1 MSKTT
6 IRLIIVLMSAALL
19 GLVGFQIYWV
29 SNAQR
34 INKARFKQDVHEA
47 LNLVAQKLEKQETFL
62 IAQNNFKSKFRW
74 SDPLDLSSDTIEF
87 FESSFQKRVV
97 NRNDL
102 ENDSLS
108 IPNQTVLSYQF
119 EANDGFEIIAEID
132 EQANISE
139 ETNIKD
145 GNNEVK
151 VLRKEYNNDSEIG
164 KNIRH
169 DFQKIAR
176 KAEMFNVVLNEILSG
191 KRQIKNRINPQR
203 LDSLLKAEFTNK
215 GITLAY
221 DFGVLNENSEE
232 FVFSRIEDD
241 HYKLRESDLRTA
253 LFPNDVVGA
262 SSQVLVSFPNQQK
275 FLLRKMGLTLA
286 SSILLI
292 LIIIFCFT
300 YAITTIIKQKKLS
313 EVKNDFINNMTH
325 EFKTPISTVSL
336 ACEALQD
343 KDISE
348 NQSIRERYLNIIK
361 VENKRLAVQVEKVLQ
376 MATLDKGEFD
386 LKISDVN
393 VNRVIEEA
401 VSNIYMQVEKK
412 GGSVEKELKAR
423 QSMIEADE
431 LHLSNIIRNLLDNAN
446 KYSPVE
452 PKITVKTEDKPNGI
466 SIKIIDKGIGLA
478 KESIH
483 KIFDKFYRVPTGNV
497 HDFKGFGLG
506 LAYVKT
512 MVEAHGGSI
521 NVKSELNK
529 GSIFELF
536 FPKKN
541 AKTENTFGR
550 R

>member
-1 MSKTT
+1 MT
-6 IRLIIVLMSAALL
+6 AALL
-19 GLVGFQIYWV
+19 GLIGFQIYLV

-47 LNLVAQKLEKQETFL
+47 LNLVAEKLEKQETLL
-62 IAQNNFKSKFRW
+62 IARNNFKSKFRW
-74 SDPLDLSSDTIEF
+74 SDPLDLNSDTIEF

-97 NRNDL
+97 NRNDM
-102 ENDSLS
+102 EEDSVS

-119 EANDGFEIIAEID
+119 EANDGFEIIAKID
-132 EQANISE
+132 DQANISE
-139 ETNIKD
+139 ETNIKN
-145 GNNEVK
+145 GNNPVK

-164 KNIRH
+164 KHIKQ

-176 KAEMFNVVLNEILSG
+176 KAEMFNVVLNEVLTG
-191 KRQIKNRINPQR
+191 KRHIKNRINPRQ
-203 LDSLLKAEFTNK
+203 LDSLLQVELTNK
-215 GITLAY
+215 GIALDY
-221 DFGVLNENSEE
+221 EYGVLYENSEE
-232 FVFSRIEDD
+232 FVFARIDSD
-241 HYKLRESDLRTA
+241 HYNLRQSDLRA
-253 LFPNDVVGA
+253 SLFPNDVVGT
-262 SSQVLVSFPNQQK
+262 SGQILVHFPDQER
-275 FLLRKMGLTLA
+275 FLMRKMGATLA

-292 LIIIFCFT
+292 LIIVFCFA
-300 YAITTIIKQKKLS
+300 YAITTIIRQKKLS

-343 KDISE
+343 EDISQNE
-348 NQSIRERYLNIIK
+348 HIRERYLNIIK

-376 MATLDKGEFD
+376 MATLDKGEFN
-386 LKISDVN
+386 LKISKVDVN
-393 VNRVIEEA
+393 QVIEEA
-401 VSNIYMQVEKK
+401 VANIYMQVEKK
-412 GGSVEKELKAR
+412 GGSVEKILEAG
-423 QSMIEADE
+423 QPMIEADE

-446 KYSPVE
+446 KYSPVK
-452 PKITVKTEDKPNGI
+452 PKITVRTEDKPDGI

-478 KESIH
+478 KESLN

-536 FPKKN
+536 FPKKD
-541 AKTENTFGR
+541 AKTENTLS
-550 R
+550 

>member
-1 MSKTT
+1 MSRKT
-6 IRLIIVLMSAALL
+6 IRLIIILMTAALL

-29 SNAQR
+29 NNAQR
-34 INKARFKQDVHEA
+34 INKARFKQDVHEV
-47 LNLVAQKLEKQETFL
+47 LNLVAQKLEKQETLL

-74 SDPLDLSSDTIEF
+74 SDPLNLDSDTIEF

-97 NRNDL
+97 NRSDL
-102 ENDSLS
+102 NSDSTS

-119 EANDGFEIIAEID
+119 EAKDGFEIIAEID
-132 EQANISE
+132 NQANISE
-139 ETNIKD
+139 ETNIRD
-145 GNNEVK
+145 GNNPVK

-164 KNIRH
+164 KHIKQ

-191 KRQIKNRINPQR
+191 KRQIKNRIKPR
-203 LDSLLKAEFTNK
+203 LLDSLLRAEFINK
-215 GITLAY
+215 GINLSFDY
-221 DFGVLNENSEE
+221 GVLNEDSQE
-232 FVFSRIEDD
+232 FVFAQIDDD
-241 HYKLRESDLRTA
+241 HHKLRDSDLRA
-253 LFPNDVVGA
+253 SLFPNDVVGA
-262 SSQVLVSFPNQQK
+262 SNQILVYFPNQEK
-275 FLLRKMGLTLA
+275 FLMRKMGVTLA

-292 LIIIFCFT
+292 LLIIFCFA
-300 YAITTIIKQKKLS
+300 YAITTIIRQKKLS

-343 KDISE
+343 KEISQDE
-348 NQSIRERYLNIIK
+348 SVRERYLDIIK

-386 LKISDVN
+386 LKLSEVN
-393 VNRVIEEA
+393 VNQVIEEA

-412 GGSVEKELKAR
+412 GGSVEKALEAE
-423 QSMIEADE
+423 QPMIEADE

-446 KYSPVE
+446 KYSPVT
-452 PKITVKTEDKPNGI
+452 PKITVRTEDKPNGI

-478 KESIH
+478 KESLN

-521 NVKSELNK
+521 HVKSELNK
-529 GSIFELF
+529 GSMFELF

-541 AKTENTFGR
+541 AKTQNTFG
-550 R
+550 

>member
-1 MSKTT
+1 MT
-6 IRLIIVLMSAALL
+6 AALL
-19 GLVGFQIYWV
+19 GLIGFQIYLV

-47 LNLVAQKLEKQETFL
+47 LNLVAEKLEKQETLL
-62 IAQNNFKSKFRW
+62 IARNNFKSKFRW
-74 SDPLDLSSDTIEF
+74 SDPLDLNSDTIEF

-97 NRNDL
+97 NRNDM
-102 ENDSLS
+102 EEDSVS

-119 EANDGFEIIAEID
+119 EANDGFEIIAKID
-132 EQANISE
+132 DQANISE
-139 ETNIKD
+139 ETNIKN
-145 GNNEVK
+145 GNNPVK

-164 KNIRH
+164 KHIKQ

-176 KAEMFNVVLNEILSG
+176 KAEMFNVVLNEVLTG
-191 KRQIKNRINPQR
+191 KRHIKNRINPRQ
-203 LDSLLKAEFTNK
+203 LDSLLQVELTNK
-215 GITLAY
+215 GIALDY
-221 DFGVLNENSEE
+221 EYGVLYENSEE
-232 FVFSRIEDD
+232 FVFARIDSD
-241 HYKLRESDLRTA
+241 HYNLRQSDLRA
-253 LFPNDVVGA
+253 SLFPNDVVGT
-262 SSQVLVSFPNQQK
+262 SSQILVHFPDQER
-275 FLLRKMGLTLA
+275 FLMRKMGATLA

-292 LIIIFCFT
+292 LIIVFCFA
-300 YAITTIIKQKKLS
+300 YAITTIIRQKKLS

-343 KDISE
+343 EDISQNE
-348 NQSIRERYLNIIK
+348 KIRERYLNIIK

-376 MATLDKGEFD
+376 MATLDKGEFN
-386 LKISDVN
+386 LKISKVDVN
-393 VNRVIEEA
+393 QVIEEA
-401 VSNIYMQVEKK
+401 VANIYMQVEKK
-412 GGSVEKELKAR
+412 GGSVEKILEAG
-423 QSMIEADE
+423 QPMIEADE

-446 KYSPVE
+446 KYSPVK
-452 PKITVKTEDKPNGI
+452 PKITVRTEDKPDGI

-478 KESIH
+478 KESLN

-536 FPKKN
+536 FPKKD
-541 AKTENTFGR
+541 AKTENTLS
-550 R
+550 

>member
-47 LNLVAQKLEKQETFL
+47 LSLVAQKLEKQETFL

-102 ENDSLS
+102 DNDSLS

-139 ETNIKD
+139 KTNIKD

-164 KNIRH
+164 KNIKH

-203 LDSLLKAEFTNK
+203 LDSLLKTEFNNK
-215 GITLAY
+215 GITLVY

-262 SSQVLVSFPNQQK
+262 SSHVLVSFPNQQK

-292 LIIIFCFT
+292 LIIIFCFA

-393 VNRVIEEA
+393 VNQIIEEA

-412 GGSVEKELKAR
+412 GGSVEKILKAQ

-431 LHLSNIIRNLLDNAN
+431 LHVSNIIRNLLDNAN

>member
-1 MSKTT
+1 MSRTT
-6 IRLIIVLMSAALL
+6 IRLIIILMGAALL

-47 LNLVAQKLEKQETFL
+47 LNLVAQKLEKQETLL
-62 IAQNNFKSKFRW
+62 IAKNNFKSKFRW
-74 SDPLDLSSDTIEF
+74 SDPLDLDSDSIEF

-102 ENDSLS
+102 ENDSVS
-108 IPNQTVLSYQF
+108 VPNQTVLSYQF
-119 EANDGFEIIAEID
+119 EANDGFEIIAQID

-139 ETNIKD
+139 ETNIRD
-145 GNNEVK
+145 GNNPVK

-164 KNIRH
+164 KHIKQ

-176 KAEMFNVVLNEILSG
+176 KAEMFNVVLNEVLSG
-191 KRQIKNRINPQR
+191 KRQIKNRIKPQE
-203 LDSLLKAEFTNK
+203 LDSLLREEFGNK
-215 GITLAY
+215 GITLAFDY
-221 DFGVLNENSEE
+221 GVLDDNNEE
-232 FVFSRIEDD
+232 FVFSRIDDD
-241 HYKLRESDLRTA
+241 HYKLRESDLRA
-253 LFPNDVVGA
+253 SLFPNDVVGA
-262 SSQVLVSFPNQQK
+262 SSQVLVNFPNQEK
-275 FLLRKMGLTLA
+275 FLMRKMGATLA

-292 LIIIFCFT
+292 LIIIFCFA
-300 YAITTIIKQKKLS
+300 YAITTIIRQKKLS

-343 KDISE
+343 KEISE
-348 NQSIRERYLNIIK
+348 SVHIRKRYLNIIK
-361 VENKRLAVQVEKVLQ
+361 EENKRLAMQVEKVLQ
-376 MATLDKGEFD
+376 MATLDKGEFN
-386 LKISDVN
+386 LKLSNVN
-393 VNRVIEEA
+393 VNQVIEEA

-412 GGSVEKELKAR
+412 GGSVEKVLEAR
-423 QSMIEADE
+423 EPTIQADE
-431 LHLSNIIRNLLDNAN
+431 LHLSNMIRNLLDNAN

-452 PKITVKTEDKPNGI
+452 PKITVRTENRPNGI

-478 KESIH
+478 KESLN

-529 GSIFELF
+529 GSMFELF

-541 AKTENTFGR
+541 AKTENTFS
-550 R
+550 

>member
-1 MSKTT
+1 MSKKT
-6 IRLIIVLMSAALL
+6 IRLIIFLMTAALL

-29 SNAQR
+29 NNAQR

-47 LNLVAQKLEKQETFL
+47 LNLVAQKLEKQETLL

-74 SDPLDLSSDTIEF
+74 SDPLDLNSDSIEF

-102 ENDSLS
+102 ENDSVS
-108 IPNQTVLSYQF
+108 VPNQTVLSYQF

-132 EQANISE
+132 EQANFSE

-145 GNNEVK
+145 GNNPVK

-164 KNIRH
+164 KNIKQ

-176 KAEMFNVVLNEILSG
+176 KAEMFNVVLNEVLSG
-191 KRQIKNRINPQR
+191 KRQIKNRVKPKQ
-203 LDSLLKAEFTNK
+203 LDSLLKVEFGNK
-215 GITLAY
+215 GITLSFDY
-221 DFGVLNENSEE
+221 GVLDENSEE
-232 FVFSRIEDD
+232 FVFSRIDDD
-241 HYKLRESDLRTA
+241 HYKLRQSDLRA
-253 LFPNDVVGA
+253 SLFPNDVVGA
-262 SSQVLVSFPNQQK
+262 SSQILVNFPNQEK
-275 FLLRKMGLTLA
+275 FLMRKMGATLA

-300 YAITTIIKQKKLS
+300 YAISTIIKQKKLS

-343 KDISE
+343 EEINKNE
-348 NQSIRERYLNIIK
+348 RIRERYLNIIK

-376 MATLDKGEFD
+376 MATLDKGEFN
-386 LKISDVN
+386 LKISEVN
-393 VNRVIEEA
+393 VNQVIEDA
-401 VSNIYMQVEKK
+401 VANIYMQVEKK
-412 GGSVEKELKAR
+412 GGSVEKVLEAE
-423 QSMIEADE
+423 QPMIQADE

-452 PKITVKTEDKPNGI
+452 PKITVRTEDKPNGI

-478 KESIH
+478 KESLN

-521 NVKSELNK
+521 DVKSELNK
-529 GSIFELF
+529 GSMFELF

-541 AKTENTFGR
+541 AKTENTFG
-550 R
+550 

>member
-1 MSKTT
+1 MSRRT
-6 IRLIIVLMSAALL
+6 IRLIIILMTAALL

-29 SNAQR
+29 NNAQR
-34 INKARFKQDVHEA
+34 INKARFKQDVHEV
-47 LNLVAQKLEKQETFL
+47 LNLVAQKLEKQETLL

-74 SDPLDLSSDTIEF
+74 SDPLDLDSDTIEF
-87 FESSFQKRVV
+87 FESSFRKRVV
-97 NRNDL
+97 NRSDL
-102 ENDSLS
+102 NSDSTS

-119 EANDGFEIIAEID
+119 EAKDGFEIIAEID
-132 EQANISE
+132 NQANISE
-139 ETNIKD
+139 ETNIRD
-145 GNNEVK
+145 GNNPVK

-164 KNIRH
+164 KHIKQ

-191 KRQIKNRINPQR
+191 KRQIKNRIKPRQ
-203 LDSLLKAEFTNK
+203 LDSLLRAEFINK
-215 GITLAY
+215 GINLSFDY
-221 DFGVLNENSEE
+221 GVLNEDSQE
-232 FVFSRIEDD
+232 FVFARIDDD
-241 HYKLRESDLRTA
+241 HHKLRDSDLRA
-253 LFPNDVVGA
+253 SLFPNDVVGA
-262 SSQVLVSFPNQQK
+262 SNQILVYFPNQEK
-275 FLLRKMGLTLA
+275 FLMRKMGVTLA

-292 LIIIFCFT
+292 LIIIFCFA
-300 YAITTIIKQKKLS
+300 YAITTIIRQKKLS

-343 KDISE
+343 KEISQDE
-348 NQSIRERYLNIIK
+348 SVRERYLDIIK

-386 LKISDVN
+386 LKLSEVN
-393 VNRVIEEA
+393 VNQVIEEA

-412 GGSVEKELKAR
+412 GGSVEKALEAE
-423 QSMIEADE
+423 QPMIEADE

-446 KYSPVE
+446 KYSPVT
-452 PKITVKTEDKPNGI
+452 PKITVRTEDQPNGI

-478 KESIH
+478 KESLN

-521 NVKSELNK
+521 HVKSELNK
-529 GSIFELF
+529 GSMFELF

-541 AKTENTFGR
+541 AKTQNTFG
-550 R
+550 